1 MSLRGRLSSIGRRT
15 VRERLVAEVG
25 GYLRNVVRE
34 PRVTCDV

>member
-1 MSLRGRLSSIGRRT
+1 MSLGGRLSSIGRRT

-34 PRVTCDV
+34 PRVTCA